1 MMETEEVRKKIGD
14 AKAYLEDYRMYG
26 SMVTEAMEALDRLD
40 ELVADATD
48 EHLAEALRIAEEL
61 NKQLEPYRGYVPTLA
76 EYMDQLLDWL
86 RSQKS

>member
-1 MMETEEVRKKIGD
+1 METEEIRKKIGE

-26 SMVTEAMEALDRLD
+26 SMVTEAMDALDRLD

-61 NKQLEPYRGYVPTLA
+61 KKQLKPYRDYVPTLA
-76 EYMDQLLDWL
+76 DYMDQLLDWL
-86 RSQKS
+86 RSTKS